1 MRKAQ
6 VDRRRFIKAS
16 SGAAAVAIISG
27 LPACGNN
34 DVSPSEFRYGVASGD
49 PLTDRVI
56 LWTHAKI
63 ADSTTAVGLTWQVSS
78 DANFASLVQSGRL
91 MATADTGFTAKVDA
105 TGLSA
110 GSSYFFRFIDDAG
123 VVSPVGQTRTLP
135 KSDVSSVKLAV
146 FSCSLYSEGFF
157 NAYEAAAKSDA
168 QYAVHLGDYIYEY
181 ASDPAKY
188 GNADA
193 VKLDRVI
200 APANEIVTL
209 DDYRT
214 RYAKYRS
221 DPDLRAVHAKMPFI
235 TIWDDH
241 ESANNAWVGG
251 AENHKAT
258 QGDWNTR
265 KANAAKAYHEW
276 MPIRTDASGNLL
288 KIYRRFDFGSLMTL
302 HMLDTRIEGRD
313 QQYDGF
319 GDADQGVTRYLTALA
334 TGSDATHR
342 MMSVAQQTWLVD
354 GIKSSTAS
362 WQVLGNQTIMTRMWF
377 PGNVIQAQNN
387 YFASPTKANQD
398 AVTKAIGDFLMA
410 KFTRFAAGPAA
421 LSASQQGLL
430 DTKTNPRIPYNLDA
444 WDGYPL
450 QREAIFQSAKSA
462 GKKLVTIS
470 GDSHNGWFGNLT
482 TLAGEKIGW
491 EFAGTSVTST
501 GFESAGLGGL
511 GPQLDGSMFTAQVG
525 NAAIGAGLGLI
536 DDLVYTD
543 TSRRG
548 YLLLTVSASSVKGEF
563 VFVDTVKSKT
573 YATSVG
579 KTVTVQNNG
588 TVVVA

>member
-91 MATADTGFTAKVDA
+91 MATADTGFTVKVDA

-241 ESANNAWVGG
+241 ESANNA
-251 AENHKAT
+251 
-258 QGDWNTR
+258 
-265 KANAAKAYHEW
+265 
-276 MPIRTDASGNLL
+276 
-288 KIYRRFDFGSLMTL
+288 
-302 HMLDTRIEGRD
+302 
-313 QQYDGF
+313 
-319 GDADQGVTRYLTALA
+319 
-334 TGSDATHR
+334 
-342 MMSVAQQTWLVD
+342 
-354 GIKSSTAS
+354 
-362 WQVLGNQTIMTRMWF
+362 
-377 PGNVIQAQNN
+377 
-387 YFASPTKANQD
+387 
-398 AVTKAIGDFLMA
+398 
-410 KFTRFAAGPAA
+410 
-421 LSASQQGLL
+421 
-430 DTKTNPRIPYNLDA
+430 
-444 WDGYPL
+444 
-450 QREAIFQSAKSA
+450 
-462 GKKLVTIS
+462 
-470 GDSHNGWFGNLT
+470 
-482 TLAGEKIGW
+482 
-491 EFAGTSVTST
+491 
-501 GFESAGLGGL
+501 
-511 GPQLDGSMFTAQVG
+511 
-525 NAAIGAGLGLI
+525 
-536 DDLVYTD
+536 
-543 TSRRG
+543 
-548 YLLLTVSASSVKGEF
+548 
-563 VFVDTVKSKT
+563 
-573 YATSVG
+573 
-579 KTVTVQNNG
+579 
-588 TVVVA
+588 